1 MSLALEHALSKDL
14 PTAIADGVHALRYH
28 VFRERLHWE
37 IPAIGEMER
46 DDYDDAN
53 PVVVL
58 ARDGTSVIG
67 CCRLLPCT
75 GRYMLKDT
83 FPELLGGKPAP
94 VADDVWEISRFA
106 VAKEKRHG
114 FGFSTVPSLII
125 REIVRFAVAHCI
137 RGYVFVTTVGF
148 ERLLQKMGVTIER
161 IAAPQQ
167 VGIERSV
174 ALWMP
179 IDARTI
185 AATAAIPADLD
196 HVHREAA

>member
-1 MSLALEHALSKDL
+1 MPFSLEYVRSKDL
-14 PTAIADGVHALRYH
+14 PSTIADGVHALRYQ

-37 IPAIGEMER
+37 IPVIGEMER

-67 CCRLLPCT
+67 CCRLLPST

-83 FPELLGGKPAP
+83 FPQLLGGKPAP

-106 VAKEKRHG
+106 VAKRKHHG
-114 FGFSTVPSLII
+114 FGFSAVPSLII
-125 REIVRFAVAHCI
+125 REIVRFASAHGI
-137 RGYVFVTTVGF
+137 HRYVFVTTVGF
-148 ERLLQKMGVTIER
+148 ERLLRKMGVTIER

-174 ALWMP
+174 ALLMH

-185 AATAAIPADLD
+185 AATAATDINNA
-196 HVHREAA
+196 HREAA